1 MIIYI
6 IIGIIFIVAMIVIFA
21 YIYNGNGN
29 GKGNKKFTFQYNQ
42 NKHYKKLHQNPIKLL
57 PQKII
62 SNEQENQ
69 YNHLQ
74 YLLNEQENKYNLFQS
89 LLNEQEEQ
97 YIKFKT
103 QFNEQEK
110 QYTPPPKVPLA
121 PKPLP
126 SPSPIPPPKVPLA
139 PSPSP
144 IPPSEKL
151 VETRVPISE
160 KEQINESEKVK
171 KCPYIAPYFINYY
184 NNTAQ
189 YQNPSPYGISC
200 ASISQWTEEQQ
211 QEYSL
216 NYPVSMRVP
225 YAERDEIAWDPCR
238 KRCTKFVCS
247 AESENKPECPIIT
260 SETCNIYGDMPINS
274 SCEQLSFVSVETQET
289 PTFNGMQL
297 TCLGPSGGPIPTVEK
312 GQICWDSCNQKC
324 VSPERPKEQSRLK
337 TNINPLCKP
346 TMDKC
351 DTTRLIGNNW
361 NQAVYEQ
368 GLPDGRR
375 TVFYTGLKQET
386 CQEWSQF
393 TNWQEH
399 GLAQNVL
406 PGEICYNPCTG
417 NCTAPRPT

>member
-1 MIIYI
+1 MIAI
-6 IIGIIFIVAMIVIFA
+6 IA
-21 YIYNGNGN
+21 YIYNGKSKGN
-29 GKGNKKFTFQYNQ
+29 SNKKFTFQ
-42 NKHYKKLHQNPIKLL
+42 NKHYKQLHQNPTKLL
-57 PQKII
+57 SQKII
-62 SNEQENQ
+62 SNEQENK
-69 YNHLQ
+69 YNQLQ

-110 QYTPPPKVPLA
+110 QYTPLPPKVPLA
-121 PKPLP
+121 PPPMP
-126 SPSPIPPPKVPLA
+126 SPTPM
-139 PSPSP
+139 P
-144 IPPSEKL
+144 IPPSEIHI
-151 VETRVPISE
+151 ETRVPISE

-171 KCPYIAPYFINYY
+171 KCPYIAPYYISPY
-184 NNTAQ
+184 NNTAM

-200 ASISQWTEEQQ
+200 WALSQWTEKQQ

-216 NYPVSMRVP
+216 NYPVSMRIP
-225 YAERDEIAWDPCR
+225 YAERGEVAWDPCR
-238 KRCTKFVCS
+238 KRCTKFICR

-260 SETCNIYGDMPINS
+260 TETCNAYNNNYEGNICS
-274 SCEQLSFVSVETQET
+274 ELSNLTAETQET
-289 PTFNGMQL
+289 PAFNGMGL
-297 TCLGPSGGPIPTVEK
+297 TCLGPTGGPIPTVEK

-324 VSPERPKEQSRLK
+324 VSPERPKEQSHLK
-337 TNINPLCKP
+337 SSFNPLCKP

-361 NQAVYEQ
+361 NQTVYEPQ
-368 GLPDGRR
+368 APGGRR
-375 TVFYTGLKQET
+375 IVFSTGLKQET

-399 GLAQNVL
+399 GLAQIVL

-417 NCTAPRPT
+417 NCTAPITT